1 MKETRRTIVMG
12 VFFFPTK
19 KLIIL
24 TFIYLADGRCFYILK
39 QNRGAIH
46 KLCSHFLKFLILPL
60 FYPWSYIFSTW
71 PLFPLYCLQSL
82 CMPPSG
88 TLKPWWI
95 TDLVQNRL
103 SNSSNFSSQQERW
116 FFEKNFETYQDAYF

>member
-46 KLCSHFLKFLILPL
+46 KLCSHFLKFLILP
-60 FYPWSYIFSTW
+60 
-71 PLFPLYCLQSL
+71 PLLSLELYFQYMTSLPPLLPTKFVYA
-82 CMPPSG
+82 P
-88 TLKPWWI
+88 
-95 TDLVQNRL
+95 
-103 SNSSNFSSQQERW
+103 
-116 FFEKNFETYQDAYF
+116 